1 MAKMSLPAPTAP
13 AQPYLEFGKKAT
25 VPPTQR
31 ETASVGSVT
40 QRLLVLVAAHSVYPP
55 APDTIS
61 VSSHDTSARL
71 HTHASLRGREK
82 GDTADLDRNDTAP
95 DKDPPG
101 HQAATQPHEAG
112 ACKCSRLPSLADT

>member
-1 MAKMSLPAPTAP
+1 MAKMSLPASTAP

-40 QRLLVLVAAHSVYPP
+40 QRLPVLVALHSGYPP

-61 VSSHDTSARL
+61 VSSHDTSAHL
-71 HTHASLRGREK
+71 HMHVFLRDRET
-82 GDTADLDRNDTAP
+82 GDAAGLDKSDTAP
-95 DKDPPG
+95 GKGPP
-101 HQAATQPHEAG
+101 
-112 ACKCSRLPSLADT
+112 

>member
-1 MAKMSLPAPTAP
+1 MSLPASAAP
-13 AQPYLEFGKKAT
+13 AQQYFEFGKKAT

-40 QRLLVLVAAHSVYPP
+40 QRLPVLVAVHSGYPP

-61 VSSHDTSARL
+61 VPSHGTSARL
-71 HTHASLRGREK
+71 HMHAFLRGRET
-82 GDTADLDRNDTAP
+82 GDTAGLDRNDTAP
-95 DKDPPG
+95 GKGPPG
-101 HQAATQPHEAG
+101 HQAAAQPRGAG

>member
-1 MAKMSLPAPTAP
+1 MSLPDSAAP
-13 AQPYLEFGKKAT
+13 AQQYFEFGKKAT

-40 QRLLVLVAAHSVYPP
+40 QRLSVPVVVRSGYLPV
-55 APDTIS
+55 PDTIS

-71 HTHASLRGREK
+71 HTHAFLRGREK
-82 GDTADLDRNDTAP
+82 GDTADLDRSDTAP

-101 HQAATQPHEAG
+101 HQAATQPHGTG
-112 ACKCSRLPSLADT
+112 ACKYSRLPSLADT